1 MSAEAAR
8 PGLSELAYRPGTY
21 ATFRRAMIEALSRP
35 GGLTRLTSRRGDDY
49 AITLISLWAAVADVL
64 AFYQERYANEAFLG
78 TATRTESVARLAA
91 LLDYRLGPGAAALV
105 RLAFTLEPKKAAA
118 LKPGLRVQSLPG
130 PDELPQVFETLEPLA
145 ADARLNRLRVFPAQV
160 TATLDKDQKTLTLN
174 RSRGPEIAAG
184 LAAGARVVLFKDSDT
199 TPLEEKIVADV
210 RAEDDRMVIEW
221 TEPVKATAWA
231 SGGLAYP
238 FTRTLRLFGHAA
250 PATFMEP
257 SELSPGGAGLGFST
271 KAKAVQAAQK
281 AAVGDFT
288 LADQSSQALAFG
300 TGSAQALPRI
310 VWKLR
315 ALAPA
320 YPRSGNAEETA
331 VENGTS
337 RLCLDGRYDGLAAG
351 AKLLVADTR
360 PGGTKRLVTIQKVD
374 QVHEVHGPLA
384 DTVTRVTVSPSVGSL
399 ADRRTVV
406 VFELGRRLEPSNAR
420 YPERV
425 TGDTVYLPGRLVED
439 GAGVE
444 VGRQIVAGA
453 LANGIVLRPKELEV
467 GRAFVLSDEVSRVVG
482 LLKEPPTITT
492 ADANDFC
499 HLVFRLD
506 IDGTLDLGAA
516 SAVLTGNVARASH
529 GESVRDEVVG
539 SGDASERF
547 QRFRLARAPV
557 TLVPGAAEGGLE
569 STLELLV
576 DGVRWSEV
584 PTLFGQPPDAR
595 VFTGRLAD
603 DGKTELRFGD
613 GVQGARLPTGR
624 GNIRASYRVGL
635 GVEARLGADR
645 FTTALDRPP
654 GLLGVTNPLP
664 ATGGADPETRDA
676 ARRNAPMT
684 VRTFGRAVSLR
695 DFEDLVTASGE
706 VAKAQAT
713 WTWDGLGRAIHLTVA
728 AQGGGMFTED
738 DLRRLT
744 SALTAARDPNH
755 PLRLANHVA
764 VDVVV
769 RAKISVE
776 GDRRRRDVEAAA
788 RAALLGA
795 FSFDAQELGRGL
807 GLSDI
812 VRILQDV
819 PGVAFVDVDELGFAD
834 SEEADVRRLEPGP
847 VQPRLLVFPARPA
860 ETVVGGVRPAELA
873 RLGSPT
879 QDATLTASGG
889 LAS

>member
-1 MSAEAAR
+1 MSTEAAR

-49 AITLISLWAAVADVL
+49 AITLIGLWAAVSDVL
-64 AFYQERYANEAFLG
+64 SFYQERYANEAFLG

-130 PDELPQVFETLEPLA
+130 PDELPQLYETLELLT
-145 ADARLNRLRVFPAQV
+145 ADARLNRLRVFPAPV
-160 TATLDKDQKTLTLN
+160 PATLDAGQKTLTLN

-184 LAAGARVVLFKDSDT
+184 LAAGARVVLFKNADT
-199 TPLEEKIVADV
+199 TPLEEKAVADV
-210 RAEDDRMVIEW
+210 RTEDDRMVIEW

-231 SGGLAYP
+231 AGGLAYP

-257 SELSPGGAGLGFST
+257 SELSPGGAGLGLTTKT
-271 KAKAVQAAQK
+271 KAAQVAAK
-281 AAVGDFT
+281 GAEGGLT
-288 LADQSSQALAFG
+288 LADQSSQAIAVG
-300 TGSAQALPRI
+300 TGSSQALPRI

-315 ALAPA
+315 TLAPA

-331 VENGTS
+331 VETGTS

-360 PGGTKRLVTIQKVD
+360 PGGTNRLVTIQKVD

-384 DTVTRVTVSPSVGSL
+384 DTVTRVTVAPSVGSL

-406 VFELGRRLEPSNAR
+406 VFELGRKLELWDAR
-420 YPERV
+420 YPDRV
-425 TGDTVYLPGRLVED
+425 TGDTVYLPGRLVE
-439 GAGVE
+439 GGTGVE
-444 VGRQIVAGA
+444 LGRQIVAGA
-453 LANGIVLRPKELEV
+453 LANGVVLRPKELEV
-467 GRAFVLSDEVSRVVG
+467 GRAFVLSDEASRVVG

-492 ADANDFC
+492 ADAEGFC
-499 HLVFRLD
+499 HLVLRLNV
-506 IDGTLDLGAA
+506 DGTLDLDAA

-539 SGDASERF
+539 SGDASARF
-547 QRFRLARAPV
+547 QRFRLARSPV
-557 TLVPGAAEGGLE
+557 TLVPGGGEGGVE

-576 DGVRWSEV
+576 DGVRWREV

-676 ARRNAPMT
+676 ARRNAPRT
-684 VRTFGRAVSLR
+684 VRTFGRAVSLQ

-706 VAKAQAT
+706 VAKAQAA

-728 AQGGGMFTED
+728 AQGGGLFSAD

-776 GDRRRRDVEAAA
+776 GDRGRAEVETAA
-788 RAALLGA
+788 RAALLDA
-795 FSFDAQELGRGL
+795 LSFDAQELGRAL
-807 GLSDI
+807 GLSDV

-834 SEEADVRRLEPGP
+834 PEEAEARSLEPGP
-847 VQPRLLVFPARPA
+847 VQPRLLVFPARPDD
-860 ETVVGGVRPAELA
+860 TVAGGVRPAEVA
-873 RLGSPT
+873 RLASPT

>member
-1 MSAEAAR
+1 MSSDAAR
-8 PGLSELAYRPGTY
+8 PGLSALAYRPGTY

-49 AITLISLWAAVADVL
+49 AVTLISLWAAVADVL

-78 TATRTESVARLAA
+78 TATRTESVSRLAA

-130 PDELPQVFETLEPLA
+130 PDELPQLYETLELLA
-145 ADARLNRLRVFPAQV
+145 ADARLNRLRVFPAPIP
-160 TATLDKDQKTLTLN
+160 ATIAAGQLTLTLN
-174 RSRGPEIAAG
+174 RSRGPEIGAG
-184 LAAGARVVLFKDSDT
+184 LAAGARVVLFKDNNT
-199 TPLEEKIVADV
+199 TSLEEKAVADI
-210 RAEDDRMVIEW
+210 RTEDDRRVIEW

-250 PATFMEP
+250 PSTFMEP
-257 SELSPGGAGLGFST
+257 SELSGGSGLGLTT
-271 KAKAVQAAQK
+271 KKKSVQLAEK
-281 AAVGDFT
+281 GSGGDLI
-288 LADQSSQALAFG
+288 LADQSSQAITVG
-300 TGSAQALPRI
+300 TGSSQALPRI
-310 VWKLR
+310 VWNLR
-315 ALAPA
+315 SLAPA
-320 YPRSGNAEETA
+320 YPRSGNAEEAA
-331 VENGTS
+331 VETGTS

-360 PGGTKRLVTIQKVD
+360 QGGTKRLVTIQKVD

-384 DTVTRVTVSPSVGSL
+384 DTVTRVTVAPAVGTL
-399 ADRRTVV
+399 ADRGTVV
-406 VFELGRRLEPSNAR
+406 IFELGRRLEPWGES
-420 YPERV
+420 YPDRV

-453 LANGIVLRPKELEV
+453 LANGVVLRPKELEV

-482 LLKEPPTITT
+482 LLKEPPTITA
-492 ADANDFC
+492 ADAEGFC
-499 HLVFRLD
+499 HLVFKLD
-506 IDGTLDLGAA
+506 VDGTLDLDAA

-539 SGDASERF
+539 SGDASARF
-547 QRFRLARAPV
+547 QRFRLARSPV
-557 TLVPGAAEGGLE
+557 TLVPGGGEGGVE

-576 DGVRWSEV
+576 DGVRWLEV

-595 VFTGRLAD
+595 VFTARLAD

-635 GVEARLGADR
+635 GVAARLGADR

-676 ARRNAPMT
+676 ARRNAPRT

-728 AQGGGMFTED
+728 AQGGGLFTED

-769 RAKISVE
+769 RAKIAVE
-776 GDRRRRDVEAAA
+776 ADRRRTEVETAA
-788 RAALLGA
+788 RAALLDA
-795 FSFDAQELGRGL
+795 LSFDAQELGRAL
-807 GLSDI
+807 GLSDV

-819 PGVAFVDVDELGFAD
+819 SGVAFVDVDELGFAD
-834 SEEADVRRLEPGP
+834 PVEAEARRLEPGP
-847 VQPRLLVFPARPA
+847 VQPRLLVFPARPDDSVA
-860 ETVVGGVRPAELA
+860 GGVRPAEVA
-873 RLGSPT
+873 RLALPT

>member
-1 MSAEAAR
+1 MSAETAR

-21 ATFRRAMIEALSRP
+21 ATFRRAMIEALSGP
-35 GGLTRLTSRRGDDY
+35 GGLRRLTARRGDDY
-49 AITLISLWAAVADVL
+49 AITLIGLWAAVADVL

-91 LLDYRLGPGAAALV
+91 LLDYRLGPGAAALA
-105 RLAFTLEPKKAAA
+105 RLAFTIEPKKAVA

-130 PDELPQVFETLEPLA
+130 PDEVPQLYETLEPVA
-145 ADARLNRLRVFPAQV
+145 ADARLNSIRVFPAPV
-160 TATLDKDQKTLTLN
+160 ATTLDAGQRALTLN

-184 LAAGARVVLFKDSDT
+184 LGAGARVVLFKNADT
-199 TPLEEKIVADV
+199 TPLEEKAVAEV
-210 RAEDDRMVIEW
+210 RTEDDRIVIEW
-221 TEPVKATAWA
+221 TEPVKATAW
-231 SGGLAYP
+231 STGGLAYP
-238 FTRTLRLFGHAA
+238 FTRTLRLFGHGA

-257 SELSPGGAGLGFST
+257 TEISSGGGFSAQTKTAVQTAEKGGGGGLGI
-271 KAKAVQAAQK
+271 V
-281 AAVGDFT
+281 
-288 LADQSSQALAFG
+288 DQSIQSMSIG
-300 TGSAQALPRI
+300 GGGPSQALPRI
-310 VWKLR
+310 VWNLR
-315 ALAPA
+315 SLAPA
-320 YPRSGNAEETA
+320 YPRSGNAEEAA
-331 VENGTS
+331 VETGTS

-360 PGGTKRLVTIQKVD
+360 PGGTKQLVTIQKVD

-384 DTVTRVTVSPSVGSL
+384 DTVTRVTVAPSVGTL

-406 VFELGRRLEPSNAR
+406 VFEVGRELEPWGWR
-420 YPERV
+420 YPDRV

-444 VGRQIVAGA
+444 VGRQIIAGA
-453 LANGIVLRPKELEV
+453 LANGVVLRPKELEV
-467 GRAFVLSDEVSRVVG
+467 GRAFVLSDEASRVVG
-482 LLKEPPTITT
+482 LLKEAPTITT
-492 ADANDFC
+492 AGADGFC
-499 HLVFRLD
+499 HLLLRLD
-506 IDGTLDLGAA
+506 VDGTLDLDAA

-539 SGDASERF
+539 SGDASARF
-547 QRFRLARAPV
+547 QRFRLARSPV
-557 TLVPGAAEGGLE
+557 TLVPGAGEGGVE
-569 STLELLV
+569 STIELLV
-576 DGVRWSEV
+576 DGVRWNEV
-584 PTLFGQPPDAR
+584 PTLFGQAPDAR
-595 VFTGRLAD
+595 VFTARLAD
-603 DGKTELRFGD
+603 DGTTELRFGD

-635 GVEARLGADR
+635 GVAARLGADR

-676 ARRNAPMT
+676 ARRSAPRT

-755 PLRLANHVA
+755 PLRLANHA
-764 VDVVV
+764 ALDVVV

-776 GDRRRRDVEAAA
+776 GDRRRSDVETAA
-788 RAALLGA
+788 RDALFGA
-795 FSFDAQELGRGL
+795 LSFDAQELGRAL
-807 GLSDI
+807 GVSDVI
-812 VRILQDV
+812 RILQDV
-819 PGVAFVDVDELGFAD
+819 PGVAFVDIDEFGFAD
-834 SEEADVRRLEPGP
+834 PAEAVARELEPGP
-847 VQPRLLVFPARPA
+847 VQPRLLVFPARPDDDV
-860 ETVVGGVRPAELA
+860 TGGVRPAELA
-873 RLGSPT
+873 RLASPT
-879 QDATLTASGG
+879 QDATVTASGG
-889 LAS
+889 LA